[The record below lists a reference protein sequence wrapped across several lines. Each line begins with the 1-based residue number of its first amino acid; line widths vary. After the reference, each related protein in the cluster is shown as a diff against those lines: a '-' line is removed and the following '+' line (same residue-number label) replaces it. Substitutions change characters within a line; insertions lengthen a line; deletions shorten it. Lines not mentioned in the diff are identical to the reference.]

1 MAEDSYILYFA
12 VPSFL
17 HNRVA
22 VAMEITPCED
32 LLEWLYEYH
41 IANHGWPR
49 WPLSAEQREEIDLTQ
64 DAMQQCMTVLA
75 DSDLTIFD
83 LSNNCFMLTEKG
95 IDAGKKISQKHKVLS
110 CFFTE
115 MLGMKPDA
123 ASSQACILE
132 HTASDDTIK
141 RLDTYLSKNLGKKSL
156 FSEMN
161 DRKDSHDDTP
171 SFFLSEGKKGE
182 QYQIVA
188 IKGCN
193 RLQRLTDLG
202 LVPSAHLRITQKL
215 ARSLVVTV
223 KDCDIA
229 LSPEIASVILVT
241 PWKSNA

>member
-1 MAEDSYILYFA
+1 
-12 VPSFL
+12 
-17 HNRVA
+17 
-22 VAMEITPCED
+22 MEITPCED

-41 IANHGWPR
+41 MANHSWPR
-49 WPLSAEQREEIDLTQ
+49 WPLSTEQEEEIGLTQ
-64 DAMQQCMTVLA
+64 DVMQQCITN
-75 DSDLTIFD
+75 LTASKLIHLD
-83 LSNNCFMLTEKG
+83 LSDTYCMLTKEG
-95 IDAGKKISQKHKVLS
+95 IHAGKKISQKHKVLS

-115 MLGMKPDA
+115 MLGMKPDD

-132 HTASDDTIK
+132 HTASDDTIE
-141 RLDTYLSKNLGKKSL
+141 RLNTYLSRNLGRKCL

-161 DRKDSHDDTP
+161 DRKGSHDDP
-171 SFFLSEGKKGE
+171 SSFFLSEGKKGE
-182 QYQIVA
+182 EYQIIA

-202 LVPSAHLRITQKL
+202 LIPSARLRITQKL

-229 LSPEIASVILVT
+229 ISPEIASVILVT